1 MTKNKSGGAK
11 SALERKIYV
20 NLPVKNLKKS
30 MAFFAKLGFTFD
42 PRFTDKNAACLV
54 IGKNIYAMLLVE
66 KFFKAFTKKKIAD
79 AAKTKEVL
87 VALSA
92 GSRGEVDSLMHK
104 ALAAGATEPR
114 KAEDYGWMYGRS
126 FEDPDSHHWE
136 IGYMDEAATAKA
148 MAKSKSSKK
157 SKR

>member
-1 MTKNKSGGAK
+1 MAKNKSGGAK
-11 SALERKIYV
+11 PAPERKIYV

-30 MAFFAKLGFTFD
+30 MAFFTKLGFTSD
-42 PRFTDKNAACLV
+42 PRFTNQKAACLI
-54 IGKNIYAMLLVE
+54 IGKNIYAMLLVG
-66 KFFKAFTKKKIAD
+66 KFFKAYTKKKIAD
-79 AAKTKEVL
+79 AAKSTEVI

-92 GSRGEVDSLMHK
+92 ASRGEVDSLMRK

-126 FEDPDSHHWE
+126 FEDPDSHQWE
-136 IGYMDEAATAKA
+136 IGYMDEAAAAKA